1 MPLGLVHAE
10 GDRLSLGSKVG
21 FPDGTTGGLTVGVQ
35 DVFIEG
41 IILGGGNGSLVGLRW
56 EFHLV

>member
-10 GDRLSLGSKVG
+10 EDRLSLGSKVG